1 MKLDLECGGRMN
13 KEIHVLEVN
22 INDIG
27 QGGAW
32 AFIKNA
38 INAKS
43 DKDIIFDFFTL
54 EPFENE
60 SNIKFIEED
69 KNIF

>member
-32 AFIKNA
+32 
-38 INAKS
+38 
-43 DKDIIFDFFTL
+43 L
-54 EPFENE
+54 L
-60 SNIKFIEED
+60 
-69 KNIF
+69 